1 MEEKNCKIIHLSEV
15 GSTNDYLK
23 EVINSK
29 DLADG
34 AMVIADHQTAGK
46 GVDKNTWESEA
57 GKNILMSIIFYPD
70 FVPAENQF
78 IISMAVALGISDFL
92 TDQLPAEQI
101 QIKWPND
108 IYADDRKIAGI
119 LITNEILGTKIK
131 HVIVGIGLNVNQVAF
146 SADITNPTSL
156 AILSG
161 RAYNLQE
168 ETIRLRDFVTER
180 YEQLRVGSF
189 DLIRNDY
196 YSRLLG
202 INENRKFRYQGNEID
217 AMITGVDEFGRLQL
231 DTDGGLIVCDLKE
244 ISFIS

>member
-1 MEEKNCKIIHLSEV
+1 
-15 GSTNDYLK
+15 
-23 EVINSK
+23 
-29 DLADG
+29 
-34 AMVIADHQTAGK
+34 
-46 GVDKNTWESEA
+46 
-57 GKNILMSIIFYPD
+57 
-70 FVPAENQF
+70 
-78 IISMAVALGISDFL
+78 MAVALGISDFL